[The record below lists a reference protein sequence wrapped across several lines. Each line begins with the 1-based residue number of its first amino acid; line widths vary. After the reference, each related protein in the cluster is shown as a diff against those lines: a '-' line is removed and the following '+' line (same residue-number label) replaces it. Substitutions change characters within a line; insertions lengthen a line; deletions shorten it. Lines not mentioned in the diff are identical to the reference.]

1 MVQRIRTFISGLAA
15 ILGLLAWIVA
25 GIIAGHTTFY
35 WTRVEHAEGIVTA
48 LTEVPCSVLRDEP
61 CFDPSVVFVTADRG
75 PITFKGSD
83 AGRVIAIEEQSST
96 LTLTEGQSVPVLYDA
111 KQPTRARI
119 ASFKLLWGL
128 PSKLLLGGAI
138 LILVA
143 FLFRPGRPL
152 AELAILRERFGR

>member
-15 ILGLLAWIVA
+15 VTGLLAWIVA

-35 WTRVEHAEGIVTA
+35 WTRVEKAEGIVAA
-48 LTEVPCSVLRDEP
+48 LTEIPCSVFRKEP
-61 CFDPSVVFVTADRG
+61 CFDPEVVFDTSDRG

-83 AGRVIAIEEQSST
+83 AGRIIAIEEQSTSLV
-96 LTLTEGQSVPVLYDA
+96 LTAGQSIPVLYDA

-119 ASFKLLWGL
+119 ASSALLWGL

-152 AELAILRERFGR
+152 AELGILRDRFGR

>member
-1 MVQRIRTFISGLAA
+1 MT
-15 ILGLLAWIVA
+15 GLLAWIVA

-35 WTRVEHAEGIVTA
+35 WTRVEKAEGIVTA
-48 LTEVPCSVLRDEP
+48 LTEIPCSVFRKEP
-61 CFDPSVVFVTADRG
+61 CFDPEVVFDTSDRG

-83 AGRVIAIEEQSST
+83 AGRIIAIEEQSSALT
-96 LTLTEGQSVPVLYDA
+96 LTLGQSVAVLYDA
-111 KQPTRARI
+111 KQPTRARL
-119 ASFKLLWGL
+119 ASSALLWGL

-152 AELAILRERFGR
+152 AELGILRDRFGR

>member
-61 CFDPSVVFVTADRG
+61 CFDPEVVFDTADRG
-75 PITFKGSD
+75 PITFKGS
-83 AGRVIAIEEQSST
+83 ASGRIIAIEEQSTSLL
-96 LTLTEGQSVPVLYDA
+96 LTVGQSIPVLYDA
-111 KQPTRARI
+111 KQPNRARI
-119 ASFKLLWGL
+119 ASSALLWGL

-138 LILVA
+138 LILIA

-152 AELAILRERFGR
+152 AKPGILRDRFGR

>member
-1 MVQRIRTFISGLAA
+1 
-15 ILGLLAWIVA
+15 
-25 GIIAGHTTFY
+25 
-35 WTRVEHAEGIVTA
+35 
-48 LTEVPCSVLRDEP
+48 
-61 CFDPSVVFVTADRG
+61 VVFDTSDRG

-83 AGRVIAIEEQSST
+83 AGRIIAIEEQSTSLV
-96 LTLTEGQSVPVLYDA
+96 LTVGQSIPVLYDA

-119 ASFKLLWGL
+119 ASSALLWGL

-152 AELAILRERFGR
+152 AELGILRDRFGR